1 MYICQSY
8 SEMNGQIEETH
19 VFNTLAECTTYS
31 KRAARIVNSLRNG
44 WDTRINVAIYEIEL
58 KDPLK
63 IITTWQN

>member
-8 SEMNGQIEETH
+8 SEMNGQIEETQ
-19 VFNTLAECTTYS
+19 VFNTLAECMAYS
-31 KRAARIVNSLRNG
+31 KRTARVLKSLRDG

-63 IITTWQN
+63 VIVAS